1 MSARAGVIGAGG
13 WGTALA
19 LLLHRNGHDVDL
31 WEFFPEYAERMAA
44 LRRNPDFLPG
54 VELPEGLRITSD
66 LGTAVRDKD
75 VLVFAMPS
83 HVLRR
88 VAVQVS
94 GFGIGRYL
102 VVTAVKGI
110 ENETLL
116 RMSEVLRE
124 AWAGL
129 LQPDRIVA
137 LSGPSHAEEVSRGI
151 PTAVV
156 AASASEVSGRTVQDL
171 FRGPSFRLY
180 TSADVTGVEL
190 GGALKNVIAI
200 AAGISD
206 GVGFGDNTKAALMT
220 RGIAEISRLGAA
232 MGAAPGTF
240 SGLSGT
246 GDLIV
251 TCSSR
256 HSRNRHVGEQIGSG
270 RSLDE
275 VLSGMKMVAEGVRT
289 ARSAMDLS
297 LKYKVEMP
305 ITREVVEILFN
316 GKDPR
321 HAVAELMTREPKRES
336 S

>member
-1 MSARAGVIGAGG
+1 MSARIGVIGAGG
-13 WGTALA
+13 WGTALS

-54 VELPEGLRITSD
+54 VEIPEGLRITSD
-66 LGTAVRDKD
+66 LGSAVRDKD
-75 VLVFAMPS
+75 VLVFAVPS

-102 VVTAVKGI
+102 VVSAVKGI

-156 AASASEVSGRTVQDL
+156 AASASEVSGRAVQDL

-180 TSADVTGVEL
+180 TSSDVTGVEL

-220 RGIAEISRLGAA
+220 RGIAEISRLGEA

-256 HSRNRHVGEQIGSG
+256 HSRNRLVGEQIGSG

-297 LKYKVEMP
+297 RKHRVEMP
-305 ITREVVEILFN
+305 ITAEVVEILFN

-321 HAVAELMTREPKRES
+321 RAVAELMTREPKKES
-336 S
+336 

>member
-1 MSARAGVIGAGG
+1 MSARIGVIGAGG
-13 WGTALA
+13 WGTALS

-54 VELPEGLRITSD
+54 VEIPEGLRITSD
-66 LGTAVRDKD
+66 LGAAVRDKD
-75 VLVFAMPS
+75 ALVFAVPS

-102 VVTAVKGI
+102 VISAVKGI

-156 AASASEVSGRTVQDL
+156 AASASEVSSRTVQDL

-180 TSADVTGVEL
+180 TSSDVIGVEL

-220 RGIAEISRLGAA
+220 RGIAEISRLGEA

-256 HSRNRHVGEQIGSG
+256 HSRNRLVGEQIGSG

-297 LKYKVEMP
+297 RKHRVEMP

-321 HAVAELMTREPKRES
+321 RAVAELMTREPKKES
-336 S
+336 